1 MGKLFDWIFG
11 KMIDRRIAA
20 YQNDIIEKHC
30 DEVENMYKQMRGW
43 RHDFANHMQNIGT
56 LLDKNEYE
64 KLREYIN
71 KLGAELKTVDT
82 VIKTGNVMVD
92 AALNSKIT
100 LAKSKDISVNAKAQM
115 PENTAVSDVE
125 LCALIGNL
133 LSNAIEGCLTLENPQ
148 ERFIRIYIGKFKE
161 QLYISVSN
169 SYLGVRKKSGG
180 KYATTK
186 TEASSHGFG
195 LLRVDSIAKKYNG
208 YVNRQSEE
216 GIFATEIM
224 LPL

>member
-1 MGKLFDWIFG
+1 MPSRALHVYKFHFNFCLYFSIFFLTFKSKFSG
-11 KMIDRRIAA
+11 IGLLC
-20 YQNDIIEKHC
+20 IILWQALHTHA
-30 DEVENMYKQMRGW
+30 R
-43 RHDFANHMQNIGT
+43 FGT
-56 LLDKNEYE
+56 LL
-64 KLREYIN
+64 IF
-71 KLGAELKTVDT
+71 
-82 VIKTGNVMVD
+82 
-92 AALNSKIT
+92 S
-100 LAKSKDISVNAKAQM
+100 
-115 PENTAVSDVE
+115 
-125 LCALIGNL
+125 IGNL

-186 TEASSHGFG
+186 TETSSHGFG